1 LLDLVV
7 VGDEEKVVGKD
18 FASLLLEVVLSQV
31 KGCRLAL
38 NPLGFFLLGPFSEV
52 RIGGGL
58 RLDQ

>member
-1 LLDLVV
+1 M
-7 VGDEEKVVGKD
+7 GED

-31 KGCRLAL
+31 KACRLAL

-58 RLDQ
+58 CLDQ

>member
-1 LLDLVV
+1 M
-7 VGDEEKVVGKD
+7 GED

-31 KGCRLAL
+31 KARRLAL

-58 RLDQ
+58 SLDQ